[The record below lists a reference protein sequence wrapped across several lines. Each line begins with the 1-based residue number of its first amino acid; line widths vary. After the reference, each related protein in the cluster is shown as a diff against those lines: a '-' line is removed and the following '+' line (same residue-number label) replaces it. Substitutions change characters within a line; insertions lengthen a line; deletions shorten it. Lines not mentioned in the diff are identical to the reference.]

1 MNAVLQYGLYLVI
14 LVVLAIPLGKYI
26 SKVMDGEKVFLSK
39 VLVPVENFIY
49 KIMRIDK
56 KEDMSMEEV
65 CCIQ

>member
-14 LVVLAIPLGKYI
+14 LMVLAIPLGKYI
-26 SKVMDGEKVFLSK
+26 SKVMDVEKVFLSK

-56 KEDMSMEEV
+56 KEDMTWK
-65 CCIQ
+65 

>member
-14 LVVLAIPLGKYI
+14 LMVLAIPLGKYI
-26 SKVMDGEKVFLSK
+26 SKVMDGEKAFLSK

-56 KEDMSMEEV
+56 KEDMTWKK
-65 CCIQ
+65 